1 MWMNTISGWNS
12 PAAFEAFMKRHTET
26 CLLFSLLLAIS
37 VPTWAE
43 KADKNKPVNLESDSA
58 RMDDA
63 QKLAIYEGHVVLTQG
78 TLLITADR
86 IDVRQDERGFSS
98 GEATGKPVYFR
109 QKMEGRDDYAE
120 GWASR
125 LEYDGH
131 TEKLKLTGQARLK
144 RGDDDLRGNLITYD
158 GKTEFFQAQGSISG
172 SPGRVRAVIRP
183 KNGDAAPAMKP

>member
-1 MWMNTISGWNS
+1 
-12 PAAFEAFMKRHTET
+12 MKRHTET

-37 VPTWAE
+37 VPAWAE

-183 KNGDAAPAMKP
+183 KNGEAAPAVKP